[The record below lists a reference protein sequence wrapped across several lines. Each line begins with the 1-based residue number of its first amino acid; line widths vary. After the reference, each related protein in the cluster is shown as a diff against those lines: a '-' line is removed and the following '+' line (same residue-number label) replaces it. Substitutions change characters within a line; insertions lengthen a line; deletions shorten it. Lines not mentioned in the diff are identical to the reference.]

1 MKKIFALLFILT
13 TFYMGASAQTRGA
26 TIQTSHYVS
35 CVVNS
40 MLYFSLESND
50 KSDVNAVKELIVNS
64 STPMT
69 ITVRETNSDPTFSY
83 IPVLPDEE
91 SHGPSISQVIAV
103 KNLHYF
109 TDGNTF
115 YATSLLYTAA
125 AM

>member
-13 TFYMGASAQTRGA
+13 AFHMGVSAQTRGA
-26 TIQTSHYVS
+26 TTQTAHYVS

-69 ITVRETNSDPTFSY
+69 ITVKETSADPTFSY
-83 IPVLPDEE
+83 VPDLPAEE
-91 SHGPSISQVIAV
+91 SHGPSISQLIAV

-109 TDGNTF
+109 TDGNIF